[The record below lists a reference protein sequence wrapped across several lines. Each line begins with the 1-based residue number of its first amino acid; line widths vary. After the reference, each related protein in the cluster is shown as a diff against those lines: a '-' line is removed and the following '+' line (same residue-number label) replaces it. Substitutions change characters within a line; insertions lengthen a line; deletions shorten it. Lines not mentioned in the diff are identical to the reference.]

1 MAQHG
6 LIAHPGGRTRATGST
21 AQHTAQPH
29 GAHSQEWP
37 EPHGD
42 PHTVGLGFGFG
53 KISDPAGMCF
63 RGVVLQNW

>member
-1 MAQHG
+1 MDPTH
-6 LIAHPGGRTRATGST
+6 HPGRSYATGYT
-21 AQHTAQPH
+21 AQHTAQSH

-42 PHTVGLGFGFG
+42 PDTVGLGFGFG

-63 RGVVLQNW
+63 LTRGLQKW